1 MKTYLSVVV
10 SLALCGT
17 PASLTSAQTPAK
29 SAASTHT
36 SSNPVDDV
44 IKLVKSGMSEDLIL
58 KSLRKRNQPI
68 VIQTGDLV
76 RLKDAG
82 VSDAIISVMEDPTSS
97 PGSNT
102 PPPIAQPTPAQ
113 PSPVTS
119 APTPATTVPSPALS
133 PAVAAPPSDQRKRV
147 AVYPFDYSAVMNA
160 TQSIFGTQ
168 QNIGDGIRSML
179 QMRLSQQGRVVVV
192 ERGKIDGLLKEQ
204 DSAAGSRMK
213 PGSGPR
219 IGRVVGADA
228 ILAGDI
234 VIFGRDDKSK
244 GGGVGALVGSDMVGG
259 FCTWCSKGAGAASAF
274 KKDEKAV
281 VVINYRLIDAET
293 SEIVASGEKRGE
305 SKRTSKNWGGF
316 AAGWAGGGGGGLD
329 MTSSNFDETI
339 IGEATQDCV
348 NQIADE
354 FTARTEAMTKS
365 VREVEALVAS
375 VNGNSLILNA
385 GSVSGVNAGETFEI
399 LHVDQEVKDP
409 VTKEVLDKI
418 VSKVGECRIE
428 SVRDKISTCTYA
440 GAPVV
445 VGMVARKK
453 L

>member
-1 MKTYLSVVV
+1 MKAYLAVVM
-10 SLALCGT
+10 SLALCGSS
-17 PASLTSAQTPAK
+17 AHLTFAQTVSK
-29 SAASTHT
+29 SP
-36 SSNPVDDV
+36 SSAETVTNPVDDV
-44 IKLVKSGMSEDLIL
+44 IKLVKSGMSEDLII
-58 KSLRKRNQPI
+58 KSLQKRNKPI
-68 VIQTGDLV
+68 VIQTNDLV
-76 RLKDAG
+76 RLKEAG
-82 VSDAIISVMEDPTSS
+82 VSDSIISVMEDPTSS
-97 PGSNT
+97 PA
-102 PPPIAQPTPAQ
+102 PKAQAAQSQPVATQPA
-113 PSPVTS
+113 PAPAATLVSP
-119 APTPATTVPSPALS
+119 APTP
-133 PAVAAPPSDQRKRV
+133 VAAQPPADQRKRV

-192 ERGKIDGLLKEQ
+192 ERGKIDSLLKEQ

-234 VIFGRDDKSK
+234 VVFGRDDKSK
-244 GGGVGALVGSDMVGG
+244 GGGVGALVGSDVVGG

-316 AAGWAGGGGGGLD
+316 AAGWSGGGGAGLD

-375 VNGNSLILNA
+375 VNGNSLILNT
-385 GSVSGVNAGETFEI
+385 GSVGGVNAGETFEI

-428 SVRDKISTCTYA
+428 SVRDKISTCSYV
-440 GAPVV
+440 GAPVT

-453 L
+453 F